1 MRVYITTPI
10 YYPTDKPHIG
20 SLYTVVLADFLTRL
34 SKIMGYEAY
43 MLTGLDEH
51 GYKIYKSAKELEK
64 SPLEFIDEMQKYF
77 RESWERFQIDYFRFI
92 RTSDKQHEDAVK
104 YAMEKLYEKGYIYK
118 GKYSGYYCVKCEAF
132 YPTSRLI
139 KEGDRYFCPTHKK
152 EVEFL
157 DEETYY
163 LKISEFK
170 DWIKKFILSNE
181 SFIMP
186 KGYRNEAFSY
196 INELEDLSIARPKER
211 VPWAVEMPFDKNFT
225 VYVWVDALL
234 NYLSAIGWPDEI
246 YKDFWPAIHIIGKDI
261 LKFHVVIWPILLKML
276 DIEPP
281 KKVIVHGFWTVK
293 GLKIGKSVKDII
305 NITKLYVDSLDNVD
319 AYRYYLL
326 RNAPVEKDSEISL
339 EDVYRMY
346 NDELADIIGNG
357 FKRVTA
363 LAIKKG
369 VIRGRVDPEVLEEIR
384 NIIKDLDS
392 IYSKFLP
399 SQYVILILKVFKYL
413 NEYLQEKQPWKN
425 KDENI
430 LYNALFI
437 AKIGLTMLY
446 PILPET
452 SKRALN
458 IIGTPLKPL
467 KYAFLE
473 ESFYIKDSPILFPK
487 IKA

>member
-181 SFIMP
+181 SFIIP

-384 NIIKDLDS
+384 NIIK
-392 IYSKFLP
+392 
-399 SQYVILILKVFKYL
+399 
-413 NEYLQEKQPWKN
+413 
-425 KDENI
+425 
-430 LYNALFI
+430 
-437 AKIGLTMLY
+437 T
-446 PILPET
+446 
-452 SKRALN
+452 
-458 IIGTPLKPL
+458 
-467 KYAFLE
+467 
-473 ESFYIKDSPILFPK
+473 
-487 IKA
+487 